1 MSALRKWL
9 FTGLLVIV
17 PGVITAW
24 VLHWIIS
31 TLDQTLQILPENWQP
46 DRLLGFHIPGFG
58 VLLTFAILLTVG
70 ALASNFAGRKLVEWG
85 DRLVSRIP
93 VVRSIYSSVKQVSDT
108 LFSES
113 GNAFR
118 TAVLVQWPREGVWT
132 VAFITGA
139 PSGEVAAYLRDG
151 YVSVY
156 VPTTPNPTGGYFVI
170 LRKSDCIELDMSV
183 DAALKYIVSMGV
195 VAPRTSRSPIPS
207 NPFPSARPARA
218 PDTSPPVWAPPRAGR
233 STHGHAFPLLRS
245 RHRSPDGPNR
255 HPRGLGEPPPRPWRR
270 DLHRPARPRRQRA
283 GGVRPGPRRHV
294 QDGRGRAQRVLRA
307 GQGPGARAP
316 PGARPTTASRA
327 AGSRC
332 CATS

>member
-1 MSALRKWL
+1 MAALRKWL

-24 VLHWIIS
+24 VLSWIVS
-31 TLDQTLQILPENWQP
+31 TLDQTLAILPGSWQP
-46 DRLLGFHIPGFG
+46 DKLLGFHIPGFG
-58 VLLTFAILLTVG
+58 VLLTLSILLVVG

-132 VAFITGA
+132 VAFITGT
-139 PSGEVAAYLRDG
+139 PSGEVAAYLRDE

-156 VPTTPNPTGGYFVI
+156 VPTTPNPTGGYFV
-170 LRKSDCIELDMSV
+170 LMRRSDCIELDMSI

-195 VAPRTSRSPIPS
+195 V
-207 NPFPSARPARA
+207 
-218 PDTSPPVWAPPRAGR
+218 SPPDPVA
-233 STHGHAFPLLRS
+233 T
-245 RHRSPDGPNR
+245 
-255 HPRGLGEPPPRPWRR
+255 EP
-270 DLHRPARPRRQRA
+270 
-283 GGVRPGPRRHV
+283 GK
-294 QDGRGRAQRVLRA
+294 
-307 GQGPGARAP
+307 
-316 PGARPTTASRA
+316 
-327 AGSRC
+327 
-332 CATS
+332 

>member
-24 VLHWIIS
+24 VLNWIIS
-31 TLDQTLQILPENWQP
+31 MLDQTLQILPGSWQP

-58 VLLTFAILLTVG
+58 VLLTLAILLAVG

-85 DRLVSRIP
+85 DALVSRIP

-108 LFSES
+108 IFSES

-132 VAFITGA
+132 VAFVTGA
-139 PSGEVAAYLRDG
+139 PSGEVAAYLRDEF
-151 YVSVY
+151 VSVY
-156 VPTTPNPTGGYFVI
+156 VPTTPNPTGGYFVM

-195 VAPRTSRSPIPS
+195 VVPPD
-207 NPFPSARPARA
+207 PAVI
-218 PDTSPPVWAPPRAGR
+218 S
-233 STHGHAFPLLRS
+233 
-245 RHRSPDGPNR
+245 
-255 HPRGLGEPPPRPWRR
+255 EPK
-270 DLHRPARPRRQRA
+270 
-283 GGVRPGPRRHV
+283 
-294 QDGRGRAQRVLRA
+294 
-307 GQGPGARAP
+307 
-316 PGARPTTASRA
+316 
-327 AGSRC
+327 
-332 CATS
+332 